1 MMTEAGTLAGRRR
14 ASLALVLVL
23 VPAEDAGELELTP
36 MSIMYFLQSTC
47 MSQDVRSCSQSLV
60 DAHMAHMLAIASV
73 VDDEIGDRASKLLHC
88 SDHVL

>member
-1 MMTEAGTLAGRRR
+1 MMTEAGTWAGRRR

-47 MSQDVRSCSQSLV
+47 MSQESRNPTVRVPV
-60 DAHMAHMLAIASV
+60 DGREHRTGFLLGIGRKAEFLPRNQAELAS
-73 VDDEIGDRASKLLHC
+73 
-88 SDHVL
+88 